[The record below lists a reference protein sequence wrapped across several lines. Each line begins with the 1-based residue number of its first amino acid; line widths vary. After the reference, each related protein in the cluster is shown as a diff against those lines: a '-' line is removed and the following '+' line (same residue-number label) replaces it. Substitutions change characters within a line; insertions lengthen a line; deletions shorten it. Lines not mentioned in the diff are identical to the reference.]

1 MATRPH
7 RLYGFY
13 NSRDH
18 ISHVRRGGIVG
29 ERADRIRAEVLA
41 RPGITEAPH
50 RFGGIEFRLGTRE
63 LGAALAI
70 A

>member
-7 RLYGFY
+7 RLYEFY
-13 NSRDH
+13 NSRDQ

-41 RPGITEAPH
+41 RPGIA
-50 RFGGIEFRLGTRE
+50 
-63 LGAALAI
+63 
-70 A
+70 

>member
-1 MATRPH
+1 
-7 RLYGFY
+7 
-13 NSRDH
+13 
-18 ISHVRRGGIVG
+18 VG

-41 RPGITEAPH
+41 WPGIAEAPH

>member
-1 MATRPH
+1 
-7 RLYGFY
+7 
-13 NSRDH
+13 
-18 ISHVRRGGIVG
+18 VG

-41 RPGITEAPH
+41 RPGIAEAPH